1 MKESKI
7 LLFNNNPNAY
17 VAGSDCERVIKKYA
31 VAPNG
36 VVFSHV
42 SDFPK
47 WEETLN
53 SYLREGWT
61 VSGITGETNN
71 ITVLLVR

>member
-7 LLFNNNPNAY
+7 LYFYNDPNPY
-17 VAGSDCERVIKKYA
+17 VAGSKCDRVIKKYA

-36 VVFSHV
+36 TVFSSV

-53 SYLREGWT
+53 TYLSDGWN
-61 VSGITGETNN
+61 VAGITGENN
-71 ITVLLVR
+71 QITVILVR

>member
-7 LLFNNNPNAY
+7 LYFYNNPNPY
-17 VAGSDCERVIKKYA
+17 VAGSECERVVKKYA
-31 VAPNG
+31 VASNG
-36 VVFSHV
+36 AVFGSV

-53 SYLREGWT
+53 TYLVAGWS
-61 VSGITGETNN
+61 VAGITGEANR

>member
-7 LLFNNNPNAY
+7 LCFHNNPNPY
-17 VAGSDCERVIKKYA
+17 VSGSDCERVIKKYA
-31 VAPNG
+31 VASNG
-36 VVFSHV
+36 AVFSSV
-42 SDFPK
+42 SDYPK

-53 SYLREGWT
+53 TYLKDGWT
-61 VSGITGETNN
+61 VVGITGETDH